1 MRSIAPQFKLPSAN
15 DSAAS
20 TQERLRQSPA
30 EYFNVYTRSVIPQI
44 EARVEERLLHEYMRT
59 IKNDLERRELHD
71 AYMMRRHRLSRM
83 PEEADMFSDPKPAE
97 PKTKKINSKE
107 ILKTITTIDG
117 TGIRYHDFSDIGKYT
132 VFPAQY
138 KQRLFPS
145 GAYGR
150 IEQDEV
156 QHTGTLGIMCRE

>member
-1 MRSIAPQFKLPSAN
+1 MRAIAPHFKLPSGN
-15 DSAAS
+15 DSAVS
-20 TQERLRQSPA
+20 VQERLRQSPS

-44 EARVEERLLHEYMRT
+44 EARIEERLLHEYMRT

-83 PEEADMFSDPKPAE
+83 PEEADMLSE
-97 PKTKKINSKE
+97 SKGSAPRGRRIDAGE
-107 ILKTITTIDG
+107 IAKTIKTIDG
-117 TGIRYHDFSDIGKYT
+117 TGIRYHDYGDIGKYT

-150 IEQDEV
+150 IE
-156 QHTGTLGIMCRE
+156 